1 LVIRRSTPETF
12 QMETIWS
19 HRVVAEVPWIDRD
32 NRSLTGS
39 DSEAGAPRIQPTVV
53 VGQAAG
59 CSFPSFWLCS

>member
-1 LVIRRSTPETF
+1 
-12 QMETIWS
+12 METIWS